1 MSAYWVKWQSDL
13 KGPYGLDG
21 ISTLIDRGVVAADT
35 PLQPTGQNRW
45 IRAGDIPEVAEILR
59 EHLPPTVVMAS
70 SPYTPAPAPPVP
82 ASPAPAAD
90 RAPKRRGLVRL
101 AVGAGIGLLLGG
113 AILGGT
119 LWWTT
124 RDGPPYPEP
133 LLAEGLPSQVRT
145 LVAIRIREGEGDDE
159 QRGRHISML
168 APLCGGIDLATSL
181 LGAVGRSPDELLND
195 GTLGALQRENLR
207 EQLQCAERLLSGMQR
222 PEMFVMEFED
232 GTRTRPVILLPLG
245 DVEHAP
251 FPLSYNFSGLQGRC
265 HPDATTAG
273 QCAASE
279 PAWVRNGDLWAF
291 GEAEHV
297 APYAREWN
305 RGAERSVST
314 NMEYARLLAE
324 QIDSNAVVS
333 GVYVRPEVL
342 PFGDMCS
349 SVPGGVLA
357 CLPAEVQ
364 DTLTRIRTNV
374 RGVSVDI
381 RTPGTATLT
390 PTVRWAM
397 SYGARDEADA
407 EDVSRDLDELVRDW
421 RAHLENREPS
431 FIETIRTEA
440 TENMD
445 EREALLRAFIRAM
458 RSAEIEVDGRV
469 ARLVAEDELREAE
482 LREVRSQ
489 LERQRTRRVAASRVV
504 LAVLGGET
512 PDTADLGALVGEA
525 AAGWMLQPRAT
536 RAQCDTIRARIASF
550 SGPNMATTDFG
561 AVFRLRERFAEGS
574 CAGTVMPAATA
585 QCLTEA
591 ASATAMET
599 CPRAIPPWQAQGFHQ
614 TYRGE
619 LTDADSRVPD
629 DNSPYDSYQVSVAE
643 GHTLVASLSSDAFDT
658 YLWLIGPDGTSL
670 VQDDDGGE
678 GTNSAIRY
686 AAPVGGTYTLRAN
699 AYDGVGRGPYVL
711 DVRVE

>member
-1 MSAYWVKWQSDL
+1 MSAYWVKWQGEL

-35 PLQPTGQNRW
+35 ALQPTGQNRW

-59 EHLPPTVVMAS
+59 EHLPATMVMAS
-70 SPYTPAPAPPVP
+70 SPYTSAPARPVPPAPAPVSGP
-82 ASPAPAAD
+82 
-90 RAPKRRGLVRL
+90 PKRRALLRL
-101 AVGAGIGLLLGG
+101 LLGAGIGLVIGG
-113 AILGGT
+113 VILGAAV
-119 LWWTT
+119 WWSM
-124 RDGPPYPEP
+124 RRGPSYPDE
-133 LLAEGLPSQVRT
+133 LLSEGLPSQVRT
-145 LVAIRIREGEGDDE
+145 LVAVRVQQGELDDE
-159 QRGRHISML
+159 QRGRRISAL
-168 APLCGGIDLATSL
+168 STFCGGTDLAASL
-181 LGAVGRSPDELLND
+181 LSAVGRSPEELSAD
-195 GTLGALQRENLR
+195 GTLGILQREHLR
-207 EQLQCAERLLSGMQR
+207 EDLQCAEQLTGGMQR
-222 PEMFVMEFED
+222 PEIFVMEFED
-232 GTRTRPVILLPLG
+232 GATTRTVAILPVG
-245 DVEHAP
+245 DLENAP
-251 FPLSYNFSGLQGRC
+251 FPLGYNFSGLAGRC
-265 HPDATTAG
+265 HPDAATAG
-273 QCAASE
+273 ECAPGE
-279 PAWVRNGDLWAF
+279 PACARNGDLWAF
-291 GEAEHV
+291 GHAEHV
-297 APYAREWN
+297 AAFAREWN
-305 RGAERSVST
+305 RGAERSATT

-324 QIDSNAVVS
+324 QIDPDAVIS
-333 GVYVRPEVL
+333 GVYVRPDAL
-342 PFGDMCS
+342 PFADMCS
-349 SVPGGVLA
+349 TVPGGVLA
-357 CLPAEVQ
+357 CLPTEVE

-374 RGVSVDI
+374 RGVSVAI
-381 RTPGTATLT
+381 RTPGDATLE
-390 PTVRWAM
+390 PGVRWVM

-440 TENMD
+440 GENMD
-445 EREALLRAFIRAM
+445 EREAMLRAFIRAM

-469 ARLVAEDELREAE
+469 ARLVAEDELSEAE

-504 LAVLGGET
+504 LAVLAGET
-512 PDTADLGALVGEA
+512 PDTSDLGALVGEA
-525 AAGWMLQPRAT
+525 AAAWMLQPRAT
-536 RAQCDTIRARIASF
+536 RAQCDTIRARIATF
-550 SGPNMATTDFG
+550 SGPGMATTDFG

-591 ASATAMET
+591 TSATAMEA

-619 LTDADSRVPD
+619 LTDADPRVPD

-670 VQDDDGGE
+670 VQDDDGGD

-699 AYDGVGRGPYVL
+699 AYDGSGRGAYVL